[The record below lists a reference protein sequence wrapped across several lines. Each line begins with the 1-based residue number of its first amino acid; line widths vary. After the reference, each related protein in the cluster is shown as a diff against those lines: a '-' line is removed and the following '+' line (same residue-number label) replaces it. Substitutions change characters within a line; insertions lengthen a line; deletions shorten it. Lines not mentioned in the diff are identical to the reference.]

1 MLALLFNDHI
11 ILMLASELTLLNMC
25 ASLEKYFRLK
35 IPKTKPKENINR
47 IEINNPNE
55 DQQLE
60 FFSFQIWVAVGR
72 H

>member
-1 MLALLFNDHI
+1 MLASKLALLSFQ
-11 ILMLASELTLLNMC
+11 SNMC

-35 IPKTKPKENINR
+35 IPKRKPEENINR
-47 IEINNPNE
+47 VEINNPNE

-60 FFSFQIWVAVGR
+60 FFSFQIWVVVGR